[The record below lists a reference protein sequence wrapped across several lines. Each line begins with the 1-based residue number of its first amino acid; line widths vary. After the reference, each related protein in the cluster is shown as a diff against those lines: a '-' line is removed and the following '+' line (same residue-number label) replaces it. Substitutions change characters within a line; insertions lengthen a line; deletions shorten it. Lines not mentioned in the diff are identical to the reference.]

1 MTNAAATLPPALDA
15 RLERI
20 DRSCGELCYYVAGDG
35 PPALLLHSINA
46 AASAYEVRPI
56 VDELTA
62 THRVYA
68 PDLPGF
74 GHSERSGRRYD
85 IALYVAAV
93 TDMLAVIAEDIPGS
107 KPDVLA
113 LSLAAEFAARA
124 LAAQPGRA
132 ATLALVAPTGFDAG
146 AARRSAKPP
155 GNREVPG
162 LHPLLSFGLWR
173 RPLFAALASS
183 PSIRYFLKR
192 TFGSDDVDPGL
203 AAYATATA
211 RQPGAEHAPLAFLSG
226 RLFSTDSR
234 DVYRQLTLPVWL
246 CHGNR
251 GDFTD
256 YRGADWAERRDNWTI
271 DTFDSGALPHF
282 EQPGLFM
289 QRYRQFLEHGHNP

>member
-1 MTNAAATLPPALDA
+1 MMDTALTLPPALDA

-20 DRSCGELCYYVAGDG
+20 DRSSGGLCYYVAGEG

-46 AASAYEVRPI
+46 AASAFEVRP
-56 VDELTA
+56 VFAELTA

-74 GHSERSGRRYD
+74 GQSERSGRRYD

-93 TDMLAVIAEDIPGS
+93 NDMLAVIAADVPDTA
-107 KPDVLA
+107 PDVLA
-113 LSLAAEFAARA
+113 LSLTAEFAARA

-132 ATLALVAPTGFDAG
+132 ATLALVSPTGFDIG
-146 AARRSAKPP
+146 AARRSARPP

-173 RPLFAALASS
+173 RPLFGALAST
-183 PSIRYFLKR
+183 PSVRYFLRR
-192 TFGSDDVDPGL
+192 TFGSDNVDPGL
-203 AAYATATA
+203 VAYATATA

-226 RLFSTDSR
+226 RLFSTDIH
-234 DVYRQLTLPVWL
+234 DIYRQLALPAWL

-256 YRGADWAERRDNWTI
+256 YRCADWAGRQDDWTV

-282 EQPGLFM
+282 EQPGPFM
-289 QRYRQFLEHGHNP
+289 RRYRQFLKRSHNS